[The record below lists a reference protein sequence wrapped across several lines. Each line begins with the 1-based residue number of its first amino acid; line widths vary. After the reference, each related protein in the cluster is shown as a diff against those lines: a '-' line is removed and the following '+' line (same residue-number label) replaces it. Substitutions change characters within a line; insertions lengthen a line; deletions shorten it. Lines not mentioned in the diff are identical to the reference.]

1 MEPNPAMSPPSE
13 KREFERLPF
22 DLNLKVSAKD
32 IHGKRFRDAGVL
44 NDVSGEGAKFS
55 TQNIEQ
61 YYPGQMLAVSIVLP
75 GIDHVSAHMKTKA
88 SVTRIEPGDETG
100 NASTVAVRFK
110 THLTFERFE
119 NR

>member
-1 MEPNPAMSPPSE
+1 MEPNQTMNPPSE
-13 KREFERLPF
+13 KREFERLSF
-22 DLNLKVSAKD
+22 DFILKVSAKN
-32 IHGKRFRDAGVL
+32 IHGKIFRDAGVL

-61 YYPGQMLAVSIVLP
+61 YYPGQLLTVSIVLP
-75 GIDHVSAHMKTKA
+75 GTDHVSAHMKTRA

-110 THLTFERFE
+110 THLTFERLE

>member
-1 MEPNPAMSPPSE
+1 MEPNQTMSPPSE
-13 KREFERLPF
+13 KREFERLFF
-22 DLNLKVSAKD
+22 DFILKVSAKN

-61 YYPGQMLAVSIVLP
+61 YYPGQLLTVSIVLP
-75 GIDHVSAHMKTKA
+75 ETDHVSAHMKTKA
-88 SVTRIEPGDETG
+88 SVTRIEPGDKIG

-110 THLTFERFE
+110 THLTFERLE